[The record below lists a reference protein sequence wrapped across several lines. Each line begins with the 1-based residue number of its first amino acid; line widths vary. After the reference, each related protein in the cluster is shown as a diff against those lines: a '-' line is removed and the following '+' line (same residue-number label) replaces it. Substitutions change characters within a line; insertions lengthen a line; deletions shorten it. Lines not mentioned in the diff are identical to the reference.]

1 MADTPMD
8 SASGKAQQEVARLS
22 ELFRQSFA
30 ALDADA
36 RTAGQRWAG
45 EINRE
50 LDRAGNVDI
59 RANTRQALSDIQ
71 SLDREL
77 GRNRAINV
85 GADVDAAAGAAGAPL
100 GGGGLRPMA
109 DAIGTASAAAAGL
122 AGAVGG
128 VVGAVGALGSSAS
141 QLRDSIRRLS
151 VPTAASP
158 PPLGS
163 IPPLNSVGDSLD
175 QGMSAAQPVSPGTG
189 ASSGSSALPALGSV
203 ADGLSKLGGA
213 GVPGNVTV
221 APPSQAA
228 GSPGIQGPADA
239 LGGGSI
245 PQTQSA
251 VPGMSAPPMAD
262 MTTGSMPPGAAEM
275 SPPAGAQQMPGGG
288 GSDAL
293 APGLL
298 DSLRSLTNLGGLG
311 GGLSPGG
318 LGSPMPGLSLPSM
331 PAGLGD
337 GLGTSGGLANS
348 NPLGTATATAANG
361 GPQLPGA
368 NQLGGQNDNYYAPGM
383 APGASGGGTGGGA
396 GGQRGDAGV
405 LNLPGGGAD
414 GRGMN
419 PAGGIGGGAGTLT
432 SGRISMGNDPM
443 GNAPT
448 GSADASSL
456 GSQNDMGKTVAAA
469 LFPGMGGGTTNN
481 QNATFNINGGGKDPG
496 MDLFMSFWREFG
508 RWGGLAGAVG
518 SLIQ

>member
-85 GADVDAAAGAAGAPL
+85 GADMDAPAGAAGGPL
-100 GGGGLRPMA
+100 GGSGLRPMA

-122 AGAVGG
+122 TAAVGG

-141 QLRDSIRRLS
+141 QLRDSIRRLGISSPASAPS
-151 VPTAASP
+151 VGAMPALDSA
-158 PPLGS
+158 
-163 IPPLNSVGDSLD
+163 GDSLD
-175 QGMSAAQPVSPGTG
+175 RGMSAAQPGTQGAGTPAGSP
-189 ASSGSSALPALGSV
+189 ALPALGAL

-221 APPSQAA
+221 APPSQAV
-228 GSPGIQGPADA
+228 
-239 LGGGSI
+239 GGGNV
-245 PQTQSA
+245 PQVPSA
-251 VPGMSAPPMAD
+251 APSVIAPPMSGMA
-262 MTTGSMPPGAAEM
+262 PGPVSPGLGEM
-275 SPPAGAQQMPGGG
+275 SPPAGVQPMPGGSG
-288 GSDAL
+288 AEAL

-298 DSLRSLTNLGGLG
+298 DSLRSLTNLGGLD
-311 GGLSPGG
+311 GGLPSGG

-337 GLGTSGGLANS
+337 GLGTPGGLANS

-368 NQLGGQNDNYYAPGM
+368 NQLAGQNDNYYAPGM
-383 APGASGGGTGGGA
+383 APGASGGSAGAGA
-396 GGQRGDAGV
+396 GGQRGDAGL

-419 PAGGIGGGAGTLT
+419 PVGGIGGRGGTLT
-432 SGRISMGNDPM
+432 SGKISMGNDPM

-448 GSADASSL
+448 GSADASPL

-469 LFPGMGGGTTNN
+469 LFPGIGGGTTNN

>member
-85 GADVDAAAGAAGAPL
+85 GADVDAPAGAAGAPL

-122 AGAVGG
+122 AAAVGG

-151 VPTAASP
+151 VPSAASP
-158 PPLGS
+158 PSLGS
-163 IPPLNSVGDSLD
+163 IPPLNSAGDSLD
-175 QGMSAAQPVSPGTG
+175 RGMSAAQPVSPGTG

-251 VPGMSAPPMAD
+251 VPGMSTPPMAD
-262 MTTGSMPPGAAEM
+262 MTKGSMPPGAAEM

-331 PAGLGD
+331 PAGVGD

-348 NPLGTATATAANG
+348 NPLGTATATAANA

-383 APGASGGGTGGGA
+383 APGASGGGGGAGNPQSTKGVLDFGGGA
-396 GGQRGDAGV
+396 QGAGSGAGG
-405 LNLPGGGAD
+405 LPGL
-414 GRGMN
+414 
-419 PAGGIGGGAGTLT
+419 GGAGTLT
-432 SGRISMGNDPM
+432 SGRISLGNDPM